1 MSDEQWGF
9 IFNKDSCIQ
18 CHGCEVACKNWR
30 AVALGVNWRRVINLW
45 SGEYPHITCSSA
57 SIACMHCEEPACVD
71 VCPTGAVNKRG
82 AGGIVLVDARK
93 CIGCQA
99 CLDACPF
106 KAPQFGLDGVM
117 QKCDMCLSGKAD
129 APNFSQKAPPCVN
142 TCPTGA
148 LALRKMT
155 VAQKKEAE
163 QTMIDLLNISKER

>member
-1 MSDEQWGF
+1 MGF
-9 IFNKDSCIQ
+9 IFNKDNCIQ
-18 CHGCEVACKNWR
+18 CHGCGLLAKPG

-129 APNFSQKAPPCVN
+129 AQNFYKKRRLCV
-142 TCPTGA
+142 THAHRGTGA
-148 LALRKMT
+148 AKNDGG
-155 VAQKKEAE
+155 AKKEAE
-163 QTMIDLLNISKER
+163 QL